1 MPTNGF
7 GNITNEPLFINNIN
21 DFHLQANSPC
31 INGGNNA
38 YVFTA
43 NDLDGNPRI
52 FGGTVDMGA
61 YEYQTPASII
71 SYAWLQQYGLPMDGS
86 ADFLDSDGDGMNNW
100 QEWIAGTNPTNAA
113 SVLALQPPA
122 VTVTNATLTWS
133 SVANVTYYVQRSGD
147 LSAPNF
153 SSIQSNLVGQAGF
166 TSYTDTNAV
175 GSGPFFYRVGVQ

>member
-1 MPTNGF
+1 MQFMPT
-7 GNITNEPLFINNIN
+7 
-21 DFHLQANSPC
+21 
-31 INGGNNA
+31 
-38 YVFTA
+38 
-43 NDLDGNPRI
+43 
-52 FGGTVDMGA
+52 
-61 YEYQTPASII
+61 
-71 SYAWLQQYGLPMDGS
+71 DGS

-153 SSIQSNLVGQAGF
+153 SSMQSNLVGQAGF
-166 TSYTDTNAV
+166 ISYTDTNAV